1 MIGGEIWASVRG
13 ETTSEGGDRRLGN
26 GICGWFPQL
35 IGFSLVNG
43 DFDFCDFAV
52 LTVLV
57 VYPPVCLKRRLR
69 D

>member
-13 ETTSEGGDRRLGN
+13 ETTGEGRETTGKWDLWLVSSTDW
-26 GICGWFPQL
+26 ISF
-35 IGFSLVNG
+35 VNG

-57 VYPPVCLKRRLR
+57 V
-69 D
+69 